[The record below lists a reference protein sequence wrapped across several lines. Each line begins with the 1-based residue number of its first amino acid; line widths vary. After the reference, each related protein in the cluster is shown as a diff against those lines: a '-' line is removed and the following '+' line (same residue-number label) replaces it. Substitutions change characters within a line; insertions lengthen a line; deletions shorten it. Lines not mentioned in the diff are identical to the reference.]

1 MPDPGGKAF
10 EKALLV
16 NKTNDINKLII
27 KNLIFIFYSVSSSGL
42 PSSTSSISLKNAPSF
57 KSYSLFEI

>member
-1 MPDPGGKAF
+1 MFVAYVIKYNENIA
-10 EKALLV
+10 
-16 NKTNDINKLII
+16 KTNDINKLII

-57 KSYSLFEI
+57 KSY